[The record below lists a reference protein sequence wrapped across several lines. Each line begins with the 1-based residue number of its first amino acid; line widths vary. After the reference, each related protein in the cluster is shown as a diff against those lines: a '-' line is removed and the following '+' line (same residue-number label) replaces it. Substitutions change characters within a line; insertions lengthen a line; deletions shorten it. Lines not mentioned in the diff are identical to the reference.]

1 MKDISDIINLQRYPI
16 SDLEGFATECHEKLK
31 EHGSVVLPDFIG
43 PHALK
48 GIKEEAEEKK
58 HLAFFS
64 DKTHTPYLSPLDPD
78 YPIDH
83 PRNRQVVSTKG
94 CITDDQVGENSAL
107 RILYDSKKFRQF
119 LCTVLGESAL
129 FPYEDPLSSINVH
142 YHKTGQE
149 LGWHFDNSS
158 FAITLMIQS
167 AESGGQV
174 EYVKQLRNSE
184 IGDMNFDG
192 VGKVLDGITKP
203 VQLAQTE
210 GALVLFRG
218 RDTIHRVTP
227 NTGNRDRILVVLA
240 YNTEPGISLSEEA
253 RLTFYGREM

>member
-1 MKDISDIINLQRYPI
+1 
-16 SDLEGFATECHEKLK
+16 
-31 EHGSVVLPDFIG
+31 
-43 PHALK
+43 
-48 GIKEEAEEKK
+48 
-58 HLAFFS
+58 
-64 DKTHTPYLSPLDPD
+64 
-78 YPIDH
+78 
-83 PRNRQVVSTKG
+83 
-94 CITDDQVGENSAL
+94 
-107 RILYDSKKFRQF
+107 
-119 LCTVLGESAL
+119 
-129 FPYEDPLSSINVH
+129 
-142 YHKTGQE
+142 
-149 LGWHFDNSS
+149 
-158 FAITLMIQS
+158 MIQS

-174 EYVKQLRNSE
+174 VYVKQLRNSE

-210 GALVLFRG
+210 GTLVLFRG